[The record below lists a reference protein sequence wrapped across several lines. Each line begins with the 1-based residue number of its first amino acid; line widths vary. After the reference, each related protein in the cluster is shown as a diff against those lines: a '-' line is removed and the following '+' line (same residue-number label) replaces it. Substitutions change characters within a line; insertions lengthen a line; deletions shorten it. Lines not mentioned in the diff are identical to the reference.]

1 MCYMCYMCYIRY
13 TSSPPPHNREC
24 SKTQQNRKN
33 FRENRK
39 NFRED
44 RENSMVSEPS
54 STSEA
59 NKFFAKNSC
68 SPKTYQSAKGLY
80 GNGEITTPKRR
91 SRRGSQQLTEAAQD
105 CMLSL

>member
-1 MCYMCYMCYIRY
+1 MCNMCYIRY
-13 TSSPPPHNREC
+13 TPSPSSHNREC

-54 STSEA
+54 STSKA
-59 NKFFAKNSC
+59 NKFEHQPLSARCAKC
-68 SPKTYQSAKGLY
+68 IKGWGAKS
-80 GNGEITTPKRR
+80 KAR
-91 SRRGSQQLTEAAQD
+91 
-105 CMLSL
+105 

>member
-1 MCYMCYMCYIRY
+1 MCNMCYIRY

-24 SKTQQNRKN
+24 LKIQQNRKN

-39 NFRED
+39 NVRED

-59 NKFFAKNSC
+59 NKFEHQPLSARCAKC
-68 SPKTYQSAKGLY
+68 IEGWGRKA
-80 GNGEITTPKRR
+80 RR
-91 SRRGSQQLTEAAQD
+91 D
-105 CMLSL
+105 NLSNHTNKSMGFDF